1 MTRGIFLLLLCTFN
15 FLACHLHAQQKMLRN
30 PSDTTKIESKKSVKL
45 KSGSKYEVVP
55 PDTLEEKPNT
65 AALYSAVLPG
75 LGQIYNKKYWKLP
88 LLYAGGATL
97 AYFLN
102 YNNNLYIQYRNSLI
116 AIKDQDPRTQPI
128 DDRYDLSTYERVT
141 DYWRRN
147 RDLVILTS
155 LLVYVLNIVDAHV
168 DAHLAD
174 FKISDDLTLRMD
186 PSVEQTVFTTNI
198 VGLSI
203 KLKLNE

>member
-1 MTRGIFLLLLCTFN
+1 MTRCIFILTLCVFYFFVTNNLL
-15 FLACHLHAQQKMLRN
+15 AQK
-30 PSDTTKIESKKSVKL
+30 PDTLNSKVTEITKKKRPRDELVP
-45 KSGSKYEVVP
+45 VV

-65 AALYSAVLPG
+65 AALFSAVLPG
-75 LGQIYNKKYWKLP
+75 LGQVYNKKYWKLP
-88 LLYAGGATL
+88 LIYGGGVTL
-97 AYFLN
+97 AYFIS
-102 YNNNLYIQYRNSLI
+102 YNNKLYVQYRNSLI
-116 AIKDQDPRTQPI
+116 ALKDQDPRTQPI
-128 DDRYDLSTYERVT
+128 DPRYDLATYERVT

-155 LLVYVLNIVDAHV
+155 MLIYVLNIVDAHV

-186 PSVEQTVFTTNI
+186 PSVEQTMFLTNI
-198 VGLSI
+198 VGFSI